1 MMPCQFPTSC
11 TACLFTSPP
20 RQKLLRL
27 SSKKPRYRRLSSPH
41 PLLQLSCTTQLRG
54 SFQKSHG
61 SVFFVP
67 MHHRTIKDQFYTTL
81 NYELENAVLP
91 NINDGKYNGQWSSFQ
106 PDCIASFPSPMQ
118 WQCQKNW
125 MNKKFEIIGDW
136 VQEQA
141 MKVAGGN
148 KNTLVSMEL
157 LDDGAAGRLGA
168 E

>member
-1 MMPCQFPTSC
+1 
-11 TACLFTSPP
+11 
-20 RQKLLRL
+20 
-27 SSKKPRYRRLSSPH
+27 
-41 PLLQLSCTTQLRG
+41 
-54 SFQKSHG
+54 
-61 SVFFVP
+61 
-67 MHHRTIKDQFYTTL
+67 
-81 NYELENAVLP
+81 
-91 NINDGKYNGQWSSFQ
+91 
-106 PDCIASFPSPMQ
+106 
-118 WQCQKNW
+118 